1 MYEITLAVTVMIAVH
16 LAFITI
22 GMYVLKLDYNAF
34 LGMMVGAGLV
44 SGIIAKFVA
53 SSWKAKFQAAIKQ
66 EERSGELLR
75 DAAMGAGVFLVGAI
89 VSATLLY
96 RKYGLGGWLGL
107 VGANAV
113 VNAIV

>member
-1 MYEITLAVTVMIAVH
+1 MYELTVAVTVMIAVH
-16 LAFITI
+16 LAMITF

-34 LGMMVGAGLV
+34 LGMMVGAGLI

-53 SSWKAKFQAAIKQ
+53 ASWQAKFQAAIKQ
-66 EERSGELLR
+66 EEQSGEVLR
-75 DAAMGAGVFLVGAI
+75 DAAMAAGVFIVGAF

-107 VGANAV
+107 LGANAV
-113 VNAIV
+113 VNAVV